1 VTIEQYNEKP
11 LLNDVISK
19 SKQCHHCRLQK
30 SIILSRRKKPKH
42 TQSAPKA
49 RAESPGRAACFGAL
63 SRIREAEEVFDVMSQ
78 TTPAYGTIRLF
89 YYSFNRRLYA
99 DYVRFSFK

>member
-1 VTIEQYNEKP
+1 MKIPYSMTSFQKVNNVTTVVCKKV
-11 LLNDVISK
+11 LF
-19 SKQCHHCRLQK
+19 CHDE
-30 SIILSRRKKPKH
+30 KKPKH

-49 RAESPGRAACFGAL
+49 RAESPGRAACFAAL

>member
-19 SKQCHHCRLQK
+19 SKQCHHCGLQK

-63 SRIREAEEVFDVMSQ
+63 SRIREAEEVFDYVPNN
-78 TTPAYGTIRLF
+78 TRIWDH
-89 YYSFNRRLYA
+89 SFILLL
-99 DYVRFSFK
+99 V